1 MTSTGG
7 SETHK
12 VRGDGEIVY
21 TLLHHS
27 TSIIDNRCSLHFYR
41 DAKFKQPDK
50 KWILPEWRWTTYF
63 RNWSPL

>member
-50 KWILPEWRWTTYF
+50 K
-63 RNWSPL
+63 